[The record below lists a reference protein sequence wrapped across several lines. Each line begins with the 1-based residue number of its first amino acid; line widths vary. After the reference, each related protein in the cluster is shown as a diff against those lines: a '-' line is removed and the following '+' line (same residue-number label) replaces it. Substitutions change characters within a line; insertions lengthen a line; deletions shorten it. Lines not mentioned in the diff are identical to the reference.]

1 MSFVEDNNTELKREF
16 VSDIKKIAVAF
27 ANTNGG
33 RIYIGIA
40 DDGEVVGLISPD
52 SVSRQVASCI
62 RDSIKP
68 DITRFFD
75 VHTEEIE
82 GKKIV
87 VATIERGI
95 SLPYYLAEH
104 GLKPSGVYIRV
115 GSASV
120 PATEDHIRQMIKTS
134 DGDKYIAARCLNQ
147 ELTFER
153 TAEEFAKRNLSFG
166 DAQMK
171 SLGIIDKN
179 EMFTNLG
186 LLLSEQCQHIMKVAV
201 FEGKTKRVFKSR
213 KEFSGSLIKQLYDI
227 ADYLD
232 YFNLV
237 QASIGKL
244 RRIEHRNY
252 PVDAIRESILNTLIH
267 REYGLSAASF
277 INVFDDRMEFLS
289 VGGLVA
295 GITLDAVF
303 TGISHTRNEGLA
315 NIFYR
320 LELVEAYGTGI
331 MRIMSA
337 YADRKLKPTIEVTDS
352 SFKMI
357 LPNMLYEQPKV
368 KVVNEQEREVFD
380 LLEREGAVSSA
391 MLAKT
396 LNLGATRSYNILK
409 RMVKDGK
416 LVEVKNGR
424 KIEYAAA
431 RK

>member
-33 RIYIGIA
+33 KIYIGIA

-153 TAEEFAKRNLSFG
+153 TAEEFDKRNLSFG

-186 LLLSEQCQHIMKVAV
+186 LLLS
-201 FEGKTKRVFKSR
+201 
-213 KEFSGSLIKQLYDI
+213 
-227 ADYLD
+227 
-232 YFNLV
+232 
-237 QASIGKL
+237 
-244 RRIEHRNY
+244 
-252 PVDAIRESILNTLIH
+252 
-267 REYGLSAASF
+267 
-277 INVFDDRMEFLS
+277 
-289 VGGLVA
+289 
-295 GITLDAVF
+295 
-303 TGISHTRNEGLA
+303 
-315 NIFYR
+315 
-320 LELVEAYGTGI
+320 
-331 MRIMSA
+331 
-337 YADRKLKPTIEVTDS
+337 
-352 SFKMI
+352 
-357 LPNMLYEQPKV
+357 
-368 KVVNEQEREVFD
+368 
-380 LLEREGAVSSA
+380 
-391 MLAKT
+391 
-396 LNLGATRSYNILK
+396 
-409 RMVKDGK
+409 
-416 LVEVKNGR
+416 
-424 KIEYAAA
+424 
-431 RK
+431 